1 MDPSL
6 QEKETA
12 LARVP
17 IFSRLPPRSLRK
29 LARLCIHRRY
39 PRGTAILEEGS
50 PGLGLFLI
58 TAGRVEVTK
67 RAGSREVPLAVL
79 GDGEVLGE
87 IALIDDRP
95 RSATAFAL
103 EETACLLLTRE
114 RFRTLL
120 RKHPKI
126 AWPIVPSLAE
136 RVRDL
141 QSKLIESEA
150 GAVAPPAEEPGTRAA
165 EPEIRAAEP
174 EIRAAEP
181 EIRAAE
187 PQVEILAVREAEPS
201 ALAVTDNGGESPGD
215 ASLGVVFLRAQL
227 GFFLSGAVGMS
238 ESARLMETFLR
249 TFADET
255 RLGDGRDLGELV
267 ADLPRG
273 MLEASWKTLREG
285 REVPGRMLDGLLR
298 PFGKDRR
305 RS

>member
-174 EIRAAEP
+174 
-181 EIRAAE
+181 
-187 PQVEILAVREAEPS
+187 QVEILAVREAEPS